1 MGAWFCSLYRKIH
14 YIEVRYIKDLT
25 CPILRYYILQNF
37 FMVLLVCG
45 YIPVPLLAKYL
56 VAVDTGKA
64 LPIKL
69 MINRLFIEYY

>member
-1 MGAWFCSLYRKIH
+1 MY
-14 YIEVRYIKDLT
+14 LT

-37 FMVLLVCG
+37 FMVLLVSG
-45 YIPVPLLAKYL
+45 YLFHYYLNTYL
-56 VAVDTGKA
+56 VAVSTGKA